1 MAKALDVSLP
11 VYEDTTISVKLYA
24 SSELSKYDAYI
35 SSLVQKILPAR
46 FGQLSSNECEMEI
59 DEVAQ
64 RVRIKFWQALQK
76 RRIDSPKTYIRCI
89 INSECIDLARQH
101 RPTVSLPFDNE
112 GELLLGHLLLSEGEQ
127 TSDPELIVE
136 QEELLLERLKELV
149 DIVRQRLP
157 RRQRQAFLC
166 GLIEKVDDYDL
177 LKKMLEDQQVNLD
190 EVSTS
195 AGQAEQRT
203 LQASRSQAR
212 RTIARHMQTIP
223 LAYRSCADYHR
234 KYADSLT

>member
-1 MAKALDVSLP
+1 MAKALDVPLSLH
-11 VYEDTTISVKLYA
+11 EDSTGSVKYYA
-24 SSELSKYDAYI
+24 NDELSKYDDYL
-35 SSLVQKILPAR
+35 STLVQKIIPAR
-46 FGQLSSNECEMEI
+46 FGRLSSNECEMEI

-76 RRIDSPKTYIRCI
+76 RHIDSPKTYIRCI

-101 RPTVSLPFDNE
+101 RPTVSLPFDEE
-112 GELLLGHLLLSEGEQ
+112 GELFLLAEGERA
-127 TSDPELIVE
+127 SDPELIVE

-166 GLIEKVDDYDL
+166 GLIEKIDDYDM
-177 LKKMLEDQQVNLD
+177 LKKMLEDQQVDLE
-190 EVSTS
+190 EVPASPTDK
-195 AGQAEQRT
+195 AEQRT

-212 RTIARHMQTIP
+212 RTIARHMQAIP
-223 LAYRSCADYHR
+223 LAYHWR
-234 KYADSLT
+234 

>member
-1 MAKALDVSLP
+1 MAKALDVSLSP
-11 VYEDTTISVKLYA
+11 FEDTTISVKLYA
-24 SSELSKYDAYI
+24 NSELSRYDSYI
-35 SSLVQKILPAR
+35 SSLVQKIIPAR
-46 FGQLSSNECEMEI
+46 FGRLSSNECEMEI

-76 RRIDSPKTYIRCI
+76 RHIDSPKTYIRCI

-112 GELLLGHLLLSEGEQ
+112 GELLLGHLLLAEGERA
-127 TSDPELIVE
+127 SDPELIVE
-136 QEELLLERLKELV
+136 QEERLLELLKELV

-166 GLIEKVDDYDL
+166 GLIEKIDDYDM
-177 LKKMLEDQQVNLD
+177 LKKMLEDQQVNLE
-190 EVSTS
+190 EVPMS

-212 RTIARHMQTIP
+212 RTIARHMQAIP
-223 LAYRSCADYHR
+223 LAYRWC
-234 KYADSLT
+234 